1 MLVRCKSKISP
12 SIPCLT
18 LQKEVSSLM
27 LPLSAPMSGSVHCT
41 IECTG
46 YCDKPARLPDD
57 TDCACKVQYTVVTCR
72 SCLVSQGGISQMC
85 RSCDVSVDNKFAI
98 TCPREHA
105 QGCQEAV
112 CQKCSPVAQAAAST
126 PNWQPHS
133 KAARCTCPAWHLD
146 GLANVLRLLYVRIH
160 DSQLMV

>member
-27 LPLSAPMSGSVHCT
+27 LPLSAPKSGSVHCT

-57 TDCACKVQYTVVTCR
+57 TECACGKDQYTVVTCR
-72 SCLVSQGGISQMC
+72 NCSVSQGGISQTC
-85 RSCDVSVDNKFAI
+85 RSCVVSVDNKFAI

-105 QGCQEAV
+105 QGYQEAV
-112 CQKCSPVAQAAAST
+112 GQQCSPVAQAAAST
-126 PNWQPHS
+126 PNWQLHS
-133 KAARCTCPAWHLD
+133 KAARCTSPAWHLD
-146 GLANVLRLLYVRIH
+146 GLANVLQPLYIRI
-160 DSQLMV
+160 STYN